1 MSEPT
6 SKSEA
11 KPVQGT
17 DAGSAAGAG
26 SGSNG
31 ASMSAANAGAAT
43 MMNTSKRAFHWPW
56 EASLTVLLI
65 AALVLGR
72 SLSPDFLGA
81 ANISNMLADF
91 TEIALMALPMTL
103 IIVAA
108 EIDLSVASVLGA
120 SSALMGVLWHMGLP
134 MPLVIVIVLV
144 AGTLAGLLNGLV
156 IVKLNL
162 PSLAV
167 TIGSLAFFR
176 GLAYVLLGDQAIA
189 DFPAGYTAFGINT
202 VGGSFLP
209 QPFVLV
215 LIGAIVFCVLLQA
228 TAFGR
233 SLYAIGA
240 NPTAAA
246 FSGLDVNRTK
256 LKLFVLSGAMSA
268 LAGVVYTL
276 RFTSARGDNGEGFE
290 LSVIAAVLFGGVSI
304 FGGRGSMIG
313 VLLSLVIIGVLRNAL
328 TLIDVSSEVLT
339 IITGALLLSSVLIPN
354 LFNRWRS
361 MRERRALAAR
371 AAASW

>member
-1 MSEPT
+1 M
-6 SKSEA
+6 A
-11 KPVQGT
+11 KP
-17 DAGSAAGAG
+17 DSALL
-26 SGSNG
+26 
-31 ASMSAANAGAAT
+31 T
-43 MMNTSKRAFHWPW
+43 RKRETPLQW
-56 EASLTVLLI
+56 EALLVIVLIVSLG
-65 AALVLGR
+65 LGR
-72 SLSPDFLGA
+72 WLSPVFLTGA
-81 ANISNMLADF
+81 NLSNVLADL

-134 MPLVIVIVLV
+134 MPVVIVLV
-144 AGTLAGLLNGLV
+144 LIAGALAGLLNGLV

-167 TIGSLAFFR
+167 TIGTLALFR
-176 GLAYVLLGDQAIA
+176 GLAYVLLGDQAVA
-189 DFPAGYTAFGINT
+189 DFPAGYTAFGMDT
-202 VGGSFLP
+202 LGASFIPL
-209 QPFVLV
+209 PFVIVIVAAV
-215 LIGAIVFCVLLQA
+215 LFTVLLQA

-246 FSGLDVNRTK
+246 FSGIEVAKIRLR
-256 LKLFVLSGAMSA
+256 LFVVSGLVSA
-268 LAGVVYTL
+268 LAGIVYTL

-313 VLLSLVIIGVLRNAL
+313 VLLSLLIIGVLKNAL
-328 TLIDVSSEVLT
+328 TLDDVSSETLT
-339 IITGALLLSSVLIPN
+339 IVTGVLLLASVLIPN
-354 LFNRWRS
+354 LVARWR
-361 MRERRALAAR
+361 AAR
-371 AAASW
+371 DRRFIAKSAAASSSS

>member
-1 MSEPT
+1 M
-6 SKSEA
+6 A
-11 KPVQGT
+11 KP
-17 DAGSAAGAG
+17 DSALL
-26 SGSNG
+26 
-31 ASMSAANAGAAT
+31 T
-43 MMNTSKRAFHWPW
+43 RKRETPLQW
-56 EASLTVLLI
+56 EVLLVI
-65 AALVLGR
+65 VLILSLALGR
-72 SLSPDFLGA
+72 LLSPVFLTGA
-81 ANISNMLADF
+81 NLSNVLADL

-134 MPLVIVIVLV
+134 MPLVIVLVLA
-144 AGTLAGLLNGLV
+144 AGALAGLLNGLV

-167 TIGSLAFFR
+167 TIGTLALFR
-176 GLAYVLLGDQAIA
+176 GLAYVLLGDQAVA
-189 DFPAGYTAFGINT
+189 DFPPAYTAFGMDT
-202 VGGSFLP
+202 LGGSFIPL
-209 QPFVLV
+209 PFVIV
-215 LIGAIVFCVLLQA
+215 IVGAIVFTVLLQS

-246 FSGLDVNRTK
+246 FSGIEVAKIRLR
-256 LKLFVLSGAMSA
+256 LFVLSGAMSA

-313 VLLSLVIIGVLRNAL
+313 VLLSLLIIGVLKNAL
-328 TLIDVSSEVLT
+328 TLDDVSSETLT
-339 IITGALLLSSVLIPN
+339 IVTGALLLASVLIPN
-354 LFNRWRS
+354 LVARWR
-361 MRERRALAAR
+361 AAR
-371 AAASW
+371 DRRFIAKSASSV

>member
-1 MSEPT
+1 M
-6 SKSEA
+6 A
-11 KPVQGT
+11 KP
-17 DAGSAAGAG
+17 DSALL
-26 SGSNG
+26 
-31 ASMSAANAGAAT
+31 T
-43 MMNTSKRAFHWPW
+43 RKRETPLQW
-56 EASLTVLLI
+56 EVLLVVVL
-65 AALVLGR
+65 ALSLGLGR
-72 SLSPDFLGA
+72 WLSPVFLTS
-81 ANISNMLADF
+81 ANISNILADL

-134 MPLVIVIVLV
+134 MPVVIVLV
-144 AGTLAGLLNGLV
+144 LIAGALAGLLNGLV

-167 TIGSLAFFR
+167 TIGTLALFR
-176 GLAYVLLGDQAIA
+176 GLAYVLLGDQAVA
-189 DFPAGYTAFGINT
+189 DFPAGYTAFGMDT
-202 VGGSFLP
+202 VGSTFIPLP
-209 QPFVLV
+209 F
-215 LIGAIVFCVLLQA
+215 AIVIVGAVLFTVLLQS

-246 FSGLDVNRTK
+246 FSGIEVAKIRLR
-256 LKLFVLSGAMSA
+256 LFVLSGAMSA

-304 FGGRGSMIG
+304 FGGRGSMFG
-313 VLLSLVIIGVLRNAL
+313 VLLSLLIIGVLKNAL
-328 TLIDVSSEVLT
+328 TLDDVSSETLT
-339 IITGALLLSSVLIPN
+339 IVTGVLLLASVLIPN
-354 LFNRWRS
+354 LAAPWR
-361 MRERRALAAR
+361 AAR
-371 AAASW
+371 DRRFIAKSASSL

>member
-1 MSEPT
+1 M
-6 SKSEA
+6 A
-11 KPVQGT
+11 KP
-17 DAGSAAGAG
+17 DSALLTRKGATPLRWETLLVIVLA
-26 SGSNG
+26 
-31 ASMSAANAGAAT
+31 AS
-43 MMNTSKRAFHWPW
+43 
-56 EASLTVLLI
+56 VLL
-65 AALVLGR
+65 GR
-72 SLSPDFLGA
+72 LLSPVFLTS
-81 ANISNMLADF
+81 ANLANVLADL

-120 SSALMGVLWHMGLP
+120 SSALMGVLWHLGLP
-134 MPLVIVIVLV
+134 MPAVMALVLLFGV
-144 AGTLAGLLNGLV
+144 LAGLFNGLV

-167 TIGSLAFFR
+167 TIGTLALFR

-189 DFPAGYTAFGINT
+189 DFPPAYTAFGMDT
-202 VGGSFLP
+202 LWQSFIPL
-209 QPFVLV
+209 PFVIVIVCAV
-215 LIGAIVFCVLLQA
+215 LFTVLLQA

-246 FSGLDVNRTK
+246 FSGIEVAKIRVWT
-256 LKLFVLSGAMSA
+256 FVLSGAISA
-268 LAGVVYTL
+268 LAGIVYTL

-313 VLLSLVIIGVLRNAL
+313 VLLSLLIIGILKNAL
-328 TLIDVSSEVLT
+328 TLDDVSSETLT
-339 IITGALLLSSVLIPN
+339 IVTGALLLASVLIPN
-354 LFNRWRS
+354 LVARWRAL
-361 MRERRALAAR
+361 RDRRFIAKS
-371 AAASW
+371 ASPS

>member
-1 MSEPT
+1 M
-6 SKSEA
+6 A
-11 KPVQGT
+11 KP
-17 DAGSAAGAG
+17 DSALL
-26 SGSNG
+26 
-31 ASMSAANAGAAT
+31 T
-43 MMNTSKRAFHWPW
+43 RKRETPLQW
-56 EASLTVLLI
+56 EVLLVI
-65 AALVLGR
+65 VLILSLVLGR
-72 SLSPDFLGA
+72 VLSPVFLTGA
-81 ANISNMLADF
+81 NLSNVLADL

-134 MPLVIVIVLV
+134 MPVVIVLV
-144 AGTLAGLLNGLV
+144 LIAGALAGLLNGLV

-167 TIGSLAFFR
+167 TIGTLALFR
-176 GLAYVLLGDQAIA
+176 GLAYVLLGDQAVA
-189 DFPAGYTAFGINT
+189 DFPAGYTAFGMDT
-202 VGGSFLP
+202 LGASFIPL
-209 QPFVLV
+209 PFVIVIVGAV
-215 LIGAIVFCVLLQA
+215 LFTVLLQS

-246 FSGLDVNRTK
+246 FSGIEVAK
-256 LKLFVLSGAMSA
+256 LRLRLFVLSGAMSA

-313 VLLSLVIIGVLRNAL
+313 VLLSLLIIGVLKNAL
-328 TLIDVSSEVLT
+328 TLDDVSSETLT
-339 IITGALLLSSVLIPN
+339 IVTGVLLLASVLIPN
-354 LFNRWRS
+354 LVARWR
-361 MRERRALAAR
+361 AAR
-371 AAASW
+371 DRRFIAKSASSP

>member
-1 MSEPT
+1 M
-6 SKSEA
+6 A
-11 KPVQGT
+11 KP
-17 DAGSAAGAG
+17 DSALL
-26 SGSNG
+26 
-31 ASMSAANAGAAT
+31 T
-43 MMNTSKRAFHWPW
+43 RKRETPLQW
-56 EASLTVLLI
+56 EVLLVI
-65 AALVLGR
+65 VLILSLALGR
-72 SLSPDFLGA
+72 LLSPVFLTGA
-81 ANISNMLADF
+81 NLSNVLADL

-134 MPLVIVIVLV
+134 MPLVIVLVLV
-144 AGTLAGLLNGLV
+144 AGALAGLLNGLV

-167 TIGSLAFFR
+167 TIGTLALFR
-176 GLAYVLLGDQAIA
+176 GLAYVLLGDQAVA
-189 DFPAGYTAFGINT
+189 DFPPAYTAFGMDT
-202 VGGSFLP
+202 LGGSFIPL
-209 QPFVLV
+209 PFVIVIVGAV
-215 LIGAIVFCVLLQA
+215 LFTVLLQS

-246 FSGLDVNRTK
+246 FSGIEVAKIRLR
-256 LKLFVLSGAMSA
+256 LFVLSGAMSA

-313 VLLSLVIIGVLRNAL
+313 VLLSLLIIGALKNAL
-328 TLIDVSSEVLT
+328 TLDDVSSETLT
-339 IITGALLLSSVLIPN
+339 IVTGVLLLASVLIPN
-354 LFNRWRS
+354 LVARWR
-361 MRERRALAAR
+361 AAR
-371 AAASW
+371 DRRFIAKSASSL